1 MPHQEDRHQDGQHQ
15 GRQGTLVGDP
25 LNGLVVAG
33 NQGLKDPNF
42 RSSLRDMHENKV
54 PLVQIVENLGLD
66 GDMSPQ
72 VRQILEDLDPAVVDG
87 IRQAMIDM
95 LDRQDQT
102 MPLAC
107 TVTQQQLD
115 AGTPVVVQVVTT
127 DNKRTVQA
135 TPSSGT

>member
-1 MPHQEDRHQDGQHQ
+1 MPHQEGHEHS
-15 GRQGTLVGDP
+15 RQGTLVGDP
-25 LNGLVVAG
+25 VNSLVLAS
-33 NQGLKDPNF
+33 NESLKDPNF
-42 RSSLRDMHENKV
+42 RSSLRQMHENNL

-72 VRQILEDLDPAVVDG
+72 VRQILAGLDPNVVDG
-87 IRQAMIDM
+87 IRQAMLEM
-95 LDRQDQT
+95 LDREDQT

-115 AGTPVVVQVVTT
+115 AGTPVVVRVVTA

-135 TPSSGT
+135 RPAAGT

>member
-1 MPHQEDRHQDGQHQ
+1 MLHQEAHEHS
-15 GRQGTLVGDP
+15 RQGTLVGDP
-25 LNGLVVAG
+25 VNSLVLAG
-33 NQGLKDPNF
+33 NEGLKDPNF
-42 RSSLRDMHENKV
+42 RSSLRQMHENKV

-72 VRQILEDLDPAVVDG
+72 VRQILEDLDPTVVDG
-87 IRQAMIDM
+87 IRQAMLAM

-115 AGTPVVVQVVTT
+115 AGTPVVVEVVTA

-135 TPSSGT
+135 RPSTGT

>member
-1 MPHQEDRHQDGQHQ
+1 MPRQEGHDHATH
-15 GRQGTLVGDP
+15 GTLVGDP
-25 LNGLVVAG
+25 LNALVVAG

-42 RSSLRDMHENKV
+42 RSSLRQMHENKV

-72 VRQILEDLDPAVVDG
+72 VRQILEDLDPKVVDG
-87 IRQAMIDM
+87 IRQAMLEM
-95 LDRQDQT
+95 LDGEDQT

-115 AGTPVVVQVVTT
+115 AGTSVVVQVVTA

-135 TPSSGT
+135 TPSTGT